1 MKAVLPALNGP
12 VTTILTVCII
22 APRLMS
28 RFRDP
33 VNSGACLAPRLPEAT
48 GCDACPSGA
57 PPASAD
63 FARPARDGSVFGGSG
78 RLSLRPPET
87 GHLDRPD
94 AADQPLHDRRLFRLV
109 DGRQLARLGREGHP
123 LRPDDLDQPGLKQ
136 TEHDP
141 ADLHVAHLV
150 GLGDLADGV
159 LGIDVGDDLP
169 LVDVEVDVA
178 DVGSRPLDEVE
189 GHVQVWDLLDQ
200 LLVFLQLAGALHD
213 DVLEV
218 QAQGDAV
225 LRWEDVVV
233 EAEMAFVPGEQAV
246 DAGQPVLAGARLA
259 RQVDQV
265 EKLRDA
271 KVTQVALDCHDA
283 LSPAGVHGFPCGRL
297 SAVPDGTLGAVLF
310 RMRSAITPRP
320 SHGPHRRSTGLR
332 DYTRSCPVS
341 GVRKRRA
348 AAC

>member
-63 FARPARDGSVFGGSG
+63 FARPPREGSVFGGSG

-94 AADQPLHDRRLFRLV
+94 AADQPLHERRLFRLV
-109 DGRQLARLGREGHP
+109 DGRQLARLGREG
-123 LRPDDLDQPGLKQ
+123 
-136 TEHDP
+136 
-141 ADLHVAHLV
+141 
-150 GLGDLADGV
+150 
-159 LGIDVGDDLP
+159 
-169 LVDVEVDVA
+169 
-178 DVGSRPLDEVE
+178 
-189 GHVQVWDLLDQ
+189 DLLDQ

-225 LRWEDVVV
+225 LRGEDVVV

-246 DAGQPVLAGARLA
+246 DAGQQVLADAGPAFLL
-259 RQVDQV
+259 RQV
-265 EKLRDA
+265 
-271 KVTQVALDCHDA
+271 
-283 LSPAGVHGFPCGRL
+283 
-297 SAVPDGTLGAVLF
+297 
-310 RMRSAITPRP
+310 
-320 SHGPHRRSTGLR
+320 TGL
-332 DYTRSCPVS
+332 YHQQT
-341 GVRKRRA
+341 
-348 AAC
+348 